1 MRNGRINPNLLP
13 SDLVRGSPSA
23 DARAPSLSS
32 DPRPRT
38 GRGER
43 SRERW
48 RETHTIKGRSQRAA
62 VVRAL
67 NAAPRPGV
75 VVLGSSPNLAATLPG
90 SAGPPE
96 PVAPPT
102 HAGGASRGSFG
113 GALAQDGREGSGRQR
128 VKIRDAPA
136 ARGGAGRDAR
146 RGETPA
152 ASPGAKILSATAARL
167 ASGRDAPR
175 RAASVPRSPRR
186 PQAQR
191 RCSVAALRARNPT
204 TSAWVGPACGGER
217 VSLTGAQEEPGAP
230 DGREGSG
237 WQRAKIRDG
246 FW

>member
-48 RETHTIKGRSQRAA
+48 RGTPHDQGATPARRCRPGAQRRAPSWRRGAGVVADSGRH
-62 VVRAL
+62 
-67 NAAPRPGV
+67 APR
-75 VVLGSSPNLAATLPG
+75 LHR
-90 SAGPPE
+90 PPE
-96 PVAPPT
+96 PEAPPT
-102 HAGGASRGSFG
+102 RAGVASRGSFG

-146 RGETPA
+146 RGETPV
-152 ASPGAKILSATAARL
+152 ASPGAKILSATSARGG
-167 ASGRDAPR
+167 AGRDAPR
-175 RAASVPRSPRR
+175 RLGPPLTPPPPGSTPRPPLPPPSEPESPQPAHGSAPRVAASGCLSRELRRSPE
-186 PQAQR
+186 P
-191 RCSVAALRARNPT
+191 LT
-204 TSAWVGPACGGER
+204 GER
-217 VSLTGAQEEPGAP
+217 AP
-230 DGREGSG
+230 DA
-237 WQRAKIRDG
+237 QRAKIRDG